1 MKVAPEAQTPTADAL
16 AGPRPRPAARVGLV
30 PVWALFVLTLRQHLH
45 GRRWIVIGVLFL
57 LPAGLAIL
65 LRATAPDA
73 PPMVT
78 EFLLAFMFIPQ
89 ALLPLV
95 ALVYAT
101 GIIQDEQEEQTLT
114 YLLIRPIPRWAIYLV
129 KLLATLTTTVLL
141 TAVFTV
147 LTYVAV
153 YIGGASG
160 FADVSRRCLT
170 AVGIHGLSVAA
181 YCCLFGLIGLYTR
194 RALVAGILYAGVVEG
209 LLANLPFG
217 LRFVTVIYYARI
229 MAYRSMDFTFTDHGR
244 THDLAAAAWQLDVQ
258 TDPTLAE
265 HPPLQTCV
273 LVLAI
278 AGLACAAVGALLCAR
293 REFHVKTPEGS

>member
-1 MKVAPEAQTPTADAL
+1 MKVASEAQTPTAEAL
-16 AGPRPRPAARVGLV
+16 SAPRPHPAARLSLV
-30 PVWALFVLTLRQHLH
+30 PLWALFVLTLRQHLH
-45 GRRWIVIGVLFL
+45 GKRWIVMAVLFL

-65 LRATAPDA
+65 IRSTAPDA
-73 PPMVT
+73 PPMVI

-129 KLLATLTTTVLL
+129 KLLATLTTTLVL
-141 TAVFTV
+141 TAVFTA

-153 YIGGASG
+153 YIGGTAG
-160 FADVSRRCLT
+160 FADVSRRCVM
-170 AVGIHGLSVAA
+170 AIGIHGLSVAA

-217 LRFVTVIYYARI
+217 LRFITVIYYARI
-229 MAYRSMDFTFTDHGR
+229 LAYRSMDFTLTDHGR
-244 THDLAAAAWQLDVQ
+244 TVDLAAAAWQLDVQ
-258 TDPTLAE
+258 ADPGLAE

-273 LVLAI
+273 LVLAM
-278 AGLACAAVGALLCAR
+278 AALAFAAVGALMCAR